1 MNIFLSGT
9 SSAGKTSI
17 LREFPK
23 KYNTILLDDLLENSK
38 FTVCRNKQLKN
49 VFYTKK
55 EKKEILIDC
64 IHKKL
69 IENLKEEN
77 VIDWVDWFDENDEL
91 LINKYLPNR
100 FHVLVYTNIYDLV
113 DNIIKR
119 MFSEPRGVWLFEDQF
134 AKYYMKTNNK
144 KDSIDIIN
152 FNKFIKSL
160 EKIKWEFE
168 SEKDL
173 INFAK
178 NVFNLLGINKI
189 NKEKDYYIKP
199 RLNNYDLILVTKN
212 KSPKELKDII
222 LKNLNK

>member
-49 VFYTKK
+49 EFYTKK

-77 VIDWVDWFDENDEL
+77 VIDWVDWFDENDE
-91 LINKYLPNR
+91 
-100 FHVLVYTNIYDLV
+100 
-113 DNIIKR
+113 
-119 MFSEPRGVWLFEDQF
+119 
-134 AKYYMKTNNK
+134 
-144 KDSIDIIN
+144 
-152 FNKFIKSL
+152 
-160 EKIKWEFE
+160 
-168 SEKDL
+168 
-173 INFAK
+173 
-178 NVFNLLGINKI
+178 
-189 NKEKDYYIKP
+189 
-199 RLNNYDLILVTKN
+199 
-212 KSPKELKDII
+212 
-222 LKNLNK
+222 

>member
-49 VFYTKK
+49 EFYTKK

-91 LINKYLPNR
+91 LIDKYLPNR
-100 FHVLVYTNIYDLV
+100 FHVLVYTNVYDLV

-119 MFSEPRGVWLFEDQF
+119 MFTEPRGVWLFEDQF
-134 AKYYMKTNNK
+134 AKYYVKTNNK
-144 KDSIDIIN
+144 KDSIDTIN

-160 EKIKWEFE
+160 EKVKWEFE

-173 INFAK
+173 VNFAK

-199 RLNNYDLILVTKN
+199 RLNNYNLILITKN

-222 LKNLNK
+222 LKNLN